1 MTKEEAKQ
9 RLHALNAAIATAVA
23 VIKMEKATLDAFFEE
38 QRSMDSVG
46 PILDPTLWNSSERRV
61 TEALLT
67 PVYRAAS
74 DLVETYDGTVE
85 RSKAALEKVKG

>member
-1 MTKEEAKQ
+1 
-9 RLHALNAAIATAVA
+9 
-23 VIKMEKATLDAFFEE
+23 
-38 QRSMDSVG
+38 MDSVG

-74 DLVETYDGTVE
+74 DLIETYDG
-85 RSKAALEKVKG
+85 SKAALEKVKT